1 MWQTGSR
8 GIPVSRSGYYVSF
21 SVTGGKAETSDG
33 KRQLIRG
40 GGSIARISNDYGP
53 QDVAREYDVPRGW
66 TSPLFAEARVP
77 PVGTVVQYVRPD
89 CSDFCVPDDIPEL
102 LEPVRDMDDSF
113 PVAGDVVR
121 PGMSPVVPDSWPRFA
136 EARVPPVGTPV
147 HCVDSDC
154 SDFCGA
160 DGDPELLGSIR
171 DTVNSL
177 SAGADVFVPGMS
189 LIVLAGTAAVPLCLL
204 AVTGQCS
211 WSFLLGRSLL

>member
-1 MWQTGSR
+1 MANR
-8 GIPVSRSGYYVSF
+8 
-21 SVTGGKAETSDG
+21 VTRHPGVPFWILCFLFCHRGKAETSDG

-136 EARVPPVGTPV
+136 EARVPPVGT
-147 HCVDSDC
+147 
-154 SDFCGA
+154 
-160 DGDPELLGSIR
+160 LY
-171 DTVNSL
+171 
-177 SAGADVFVPGMS
+177 
-189 LIVLAGTAAVPLCLL
+189 IVLTRTVLIF
-204 AVTGQCS
+204 VERTVI
-211 WSFLLGRSLL
+211 RSC